1 MKVYSIERQF
11 KMGQSETC
19 SDVDVIHADIV
30 DKVKKDFPSNQLI
43 NTLSDFFKIFG
54 DTTRV
59 KIMCALDKSEMCVGD
74 ISVLLDMTVSAVSH
88 QLKILRE
95 ASLVKTKRQGK
106 VVFYSL
112 ADEHVQRII
121 ECGIEHII
129 EKESE

>member
-1 MKVYSIERQF
+1 
-11 KMGQSETC
+11 MGQSETC

-30 DKVKKDFPSNQLI
+30 DKVKKNFPSNQLI
-43 NTLSDFFKIFG
+43 NTLLDFFKIFG

-59 KIMCALDKSEMCVGD
+59 KIMCSLDKSEMCVGD

-106 VVFYSL
+106 IVFYSL

>member
-1 MKVYSIERQF
+1 
-11 KMGQSETC
+11 MGQSETC

-30 DKVKKDFPSNQLI
+30 DKVKKNFPSNQLI
-43 NTLSDFFKIFG
+43 NALSDFFKIFG

-106 VVFYSL
+106 IVFYSL

>member
-1 MKVYSIERQF
+1 
-11 KMGQSETC
+11 MGQSETC

-30 DKVKKDFPSNQLI
+30 DKVKKNFPSNQLI

>member
-1 MKVYSIERQF
+1 ME
-11 KMGQSETC
+11 QSETC

>member
-1 MKVYSIERQF
+1 
-11 KMGQSETC
+11 MGQSETC
-19 SDVDVIHADIV
+19 SDVDVLHADIV

-95 ASLVKTKRQGK
+95 TSLVKTKRQGK
-106 VVFYSL
+106 IVFYSL

>member
-1 MKVYSIERQF
+1 
-11 KMGQSETC
+11 MGQSETC
-19 SDVDVIHADIV
+19 SDVDVLHVDIV

-106 VVFYSL
+106 IVFYSL

>member
-1 MKVYSIERQF
+1 
-11 KMGQSETC
+11 MGQSETC
-19 SDVDVIHADIV
+19 SDVDVLHADIV

-95 ASLVKTKRQGK
+95 ASLVKTNRQGK

-121 ECGIEHII
+121 EWGIEHII

>member
-1 MKVYSIERQF
+1 
-11 KMGQSETC
+11 MGQSETC

-59 KIMCALDKSEMCVGD
+59 KIMYALDKSEMCVGD

-106 VVFYSL
+106 IVFYSL

>member
-1 MKVYSIERQF
+1 
-11 KMGQSETC
+11 MGQSETC

-95 ASLVKTKRQGK
+95 ASLVTTKRQGK
-106 VVFYSL
+106 IVFYSL

>member
-1 MKVYSIERQF
+1 
-11 KMGQSETC
+11 MGQSETC

-30 DKVKKDFPSNQLI
+30 DKVKKNFPSNQLI

-59 KIMCALDKSEMCVGD
+59 KIMYALDKSEMCVGD

-106 VVFYSL
+106 IVFYSL

>member
-1 MKVYSIERQF
+1 
-11 KMGQSETC
+11 MGQSETC

-43 NTLSDFFKIFG
+43 NTLLDFFKIFG

-59 KIMCALDKSEMCVGD
+59 KIMCSLDKSEMCVGD

-106 VVFYSL
+106 IVFYSL

>member
-1 MKVYSIERQF
+1 
-11 KMGQSETC
+11 MGQSETC

-59 KIMCALDKSEMCVGD
+59 KIMCSLDKSEMCVGD

-106 VVFYSL
+106 IVFYSL

>member
-1 MKVYSIERQF
+1 
-11 KMGQSETC
+11 MGQSETC

-30 DKVKKDFPSNQLI
+30 DKVKKNFPSNQLI

-106 VVFYSL
+106 IVFYSL

>member
-1 MKVYSIERQF
+1 
-11 KMGQSETC
+11 MGQSETC

-43 NTLSDFFKIFG
+43 NILSDFFKIFG

-59 KIMCALDKSEMCVGD
+59 KIMYALDKSEMCVGD

-106 VVFYSL
+106 IVFYSL

>member
-1 MKVYSIERQF
+1 
-11 KMGQSETC
+11 MGQSETC

-30 DKVKKDFPSNQLI
+30 DKVKKNFPSNQLI

-88 QLKILRE
+88 QLKMLRE

-106 VVFYSL
+106 IVFYSL

>member
-1 MKVYSIERQF
+1 
-11 KMGQSETC
+11 MGQSETC
-19 SDVDVIHADIV
+19 SDVDVIHSDIV
-30 DKVKKDFPSNQLI
+30 DKVKKNFPSNQLI

-106 VVFYSL
+106 IVFYSL

>member
-1 MKVYSIERQF
+1 
-11 KMGQSETC
+11 MGQSETC
-19 SDVDVIHADIV
+19 SYVDVIHADIV

-59 KIMCALDKSEMCVGD
+59 KIMCSLDKSEMCVGD

-106 VVFYSL
+106 IVFYSL

>member
-1 MKVYSIERQF
+1 
-11 KMGQSETC
+11 MGQSEAS

-30 DKVKKDFPSNQLI
+30 EKVKKDFPSNQLI

-88 QLKILRE
+88 QLKILRD

-121 ECGIEHII
+121 ECGIEHIL

>member
-1 MKVYSIERQF
+1 ME
-11 KMGQSETC
+11 QSETC

-106 VVFYSL
+106 IVFYSL

>member
-1 MKVYSIERQF
+1 
-11 KMGQSETC
+11 MGQSETC

-30 DKVKKDFPSNQLI
+30 DKVKKDFPSNQLV

-106 VVFYSL
+106 IVFYSL

>member
-1 MKVYSIERQF
+1 
-11 KMGQSETC
+11 MGQSETC
-19 SDVDVIHADIV
+19 SDVEVIHADIV

-88 QLKILRE
+88 QLKILRD

>member
-1 MKVYSIERQF
+1 
-11 KMGQSETC
+11 MGQSETC

-106 VVFYSL
+106 IVFYSL

>member
-1 MKVYSIERQF
+1 
-11 KMGQSETC
+11 MGQSETC

-74 ISVLLDMTVSAVSH
+74 ISVLLDMTVSTVSH
-88 QLKILRE
+88 QIKILRE

-106 VVFYSL
+106 IVFYSL

>member
-1 MKVYSIERQF
+1 
-11 KMGQSETC
+11 MGQSETC

-30 DKVKKDFPSNQLI
+30 DKVKKNFPSNQLI

-95 ASLVKTKRQGK
+95 TSLVKTKRQGK
-106 VVFYSL
+106 IVFYSL

>member
-1 MKVYSIERQF
+1 
-11 KMGQSETC
+11 MGQSETC
-19 SDVDVIHADIV
+19 SDVDVLHADIV

-59 KIMCALDKSEMCVGD
+59 KIMYALDKSEMCVGD

-106 VVFYSL
+106 IVFYSL

>member
-1 MKVYSIERQF
+1 MKVYSSKRLL
-11 KMGQSETC
+11 KMGQSEAS

-88 QLKILRE
+88 QLKILRD

-121 ECGIEHII
+121 ECGIEHIL

>member
-1 MKVYSIERQF
+1 
-11 KMGQSETC
+11 MGQSEAS

-30 DKVKKDFPSNQLI
+30 EKVKKDFPSNQLI
-43 NTLSDFFKIFG
+43 NNLSDFFKIFG

-88 QLKILRE
+88 QLKILRD

-121 ECGIEHII
+121 ECGIEHIL

>member
-1 MKVYSIERQF
+1 
-11 KMGQSETC
+11 MGQSETC
-19 SDVDVIHADIV
+19 SDVDAIHADIV

-106 VVFYSL
+106 IVFYSL

>member
-1 MKVYSIERQF
+1 
-11 KMGQSETC
+11 MGQSETC

>member
-1 MKVYSIERQF
+1 
-11 KMGQSETC
+11 MGQSEAS

-30 DKVKKDFPSNQLI
+30 DKVKKDFPSNLLI

-59 KIMCALDKSEMCVGD
+59 KIMCALDKNEMCVGD

-88 QLKILRE
+88 QLKILRD

-112 ADEHVQRII
+112 PDEHVQRII
-121 ECGIEHII
+121 ECGIEHIL

>member
-1 MKVYSIERQF
+1 
-11 KMGQSETC
+11 MGQSETC

-95 ASLVKTKRQGK
+95 ANLVKTKRQGK

>member
-1 MKVYSIERQF
+1 
-11 KMGQSETC
+11 MGQSETC

-43 NTLSDFFKIFG
+43 NTLSAFFMFFG

-59 KIMCALDKSEMCVGD
+59 KIIFALYKSEMCVGD

-106 VVFYSL
+106 IVFYSL

>member
-1 MKVYSIERQF
+1 
-11 KMGQSETC
+11 MGQSETC

-59 KIMCALDKSEMCVGD
+59 KIMCALYKSEMCVGD

-106 VVFYSL
+106 IVFYSL

>member
-1 MKVYSIERQF
+1 
-11 KMGQSETC
+11 MGQSETC
-19 SDVDVIHADIV
+19 SDVDVLHADIV

-59 KIMCALDKSEMCVGD
+59 KIMCTLDKSEMCVGD

-106 VVFYSL
+106 IVFYSL

>member
-1 MKVYSIERQF
+1 
-11 KMGQSETC
+11 MGQSEAS
-19 SDVDVIHADIV
+19 SDVEVIHADIV
-30 DKVKKDFPSNQLI
+30 DKVKKDFPSNHLTD
-43 NTLSDFFKIFG
+43 TLSDFFKIFG

-59 KIMCALDKSEMCVGD
+59 RIMCALDKSEMCVGD

-88 QLKILRE
+88 QLKILRD

-121 ECGIEHII
+121 ECGIEHIL
-129 EKESE
+129 EKEAE

>member
-1 MKVYSIERQF
+1 
-11 KMGQSETC
+11 MGQSEAS

-88 QLKILRE
+88 QLKILRD

>member
-1 MKVYSIERQF
+1 
-11 KMGQSETC
+11 MGQSETC

-30 DKVKKDFPSNQLI
+30 DKIKKDFPSNQLI

-106 VVFYSL
+106 IVFYSL

>member
-1 MKVYSIERQF
+1 
-11 KMGQSETC
+11 MGQSETC
-19 SDVDVIHADIV
+19 SDVDVIRADRV
-30 DKVKKDFPSNQLI
+30 DKVKKDFPANQLI

-106 VVFYSL
+106 IVFYSL

>member
-1 MKVYSIERQF
+1 
-11 KMGQSETC
+11 MGQSETC
-19 SDVDVIHADIV
+19 SDVDVLHADIV

-106 VVFYSL
+106 IVFYSL

>member
-1 MKVYSIERQF
+1 MKVYSSKRLL
-11 KMGQSETC
+11 KMGQSEAS

-88 QLKILRE
+88 QLKILRD